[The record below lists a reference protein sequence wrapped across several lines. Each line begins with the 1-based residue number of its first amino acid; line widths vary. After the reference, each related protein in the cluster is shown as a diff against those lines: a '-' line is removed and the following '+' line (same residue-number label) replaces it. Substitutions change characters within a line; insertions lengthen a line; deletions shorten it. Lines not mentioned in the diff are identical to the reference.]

1 MNKTVTLIVVVLL
14 AGLSWIFLQNFTIV
28 GLDQVRIVPRM
39 LPRSESAEQPGQS
52 FGHRL
57 WTLAR
62 RSLESGAS
70 SHPTPDQQV
79 LRVATFNLRSRHA
92 ARAKQPHEMDIL
104 VRIARRFDVLALQ
117 GLPADREDLLPQW
130 VEAINRTGV
139 DYDFALGPRVGP
151 ADQAE
156 HFGFLFNRR
165 AVQLDR
171 AELYTVEDCDDLL
184 TWDPLVAW
192 FRAVGPSAEVAFT
205 FTCVSAS
212 VAASR
217 AEPERD
223 ILHELLRA
231 VQEDGR
237 GEDDVIL
244 AGDLRF
250 GPGSLGALDRVPH
263 ITYAV
268 HRGPTSTT
276 GEAAWDNLVF
286 QKAATVEFNGHCG
299 IVDFLRE
306 YNLTLQEA
314 VEVSDHLPVW
324 TEFSVFEGGS
334 IGRLARH
341 GT

>member
-14 AGLSWIFLQNFTIV
+14 AGLGWIFFQNFTV
-28 GLDQVRIVPRM
+28 LGLDQVRIVPRT
-39 LPRSESAEQPGQS
+39 LPRSESAEQPEQS
-52 FGHRL
+52 FGQRL

-62 RSLESGAS
+62 HSLDSAAS
-70 SHPTPDQQV
+70 SSSLPPAQQV
-79 LRVATFNLRSRHA
+79 LRVATFNLRSRHS
-92 ARAKQPHEMDIL
+92 ARAEQPHEMDIL
-104 VRIARRFDVLALQ
+104 VRIACRFGVLAIQ
-117 GLPADREDLLPQW
+117 GLPADREDLLPRW
-130 VEAINRTGV
+130 VEAINRTGA
-139 DYDFALGPRVGP
+139 DFDFAVGPRVGP
-151 ADQAE
+151 ADQPE
-156 HFGFLFNRR
+156 HFAFLFNRR
-165 AVQLDR
+165 VVQLDR

-192 FRAVGPSAEVAFT
+192 FRAVGPSAEEAFT
-205 FTCVSAS
+205 FTCISAG

-217 AEPERD
+217 AEAERD

-250 GPGSLGALDRVPH
+250 GPGALGALDRVPH

-268 HRGPTSTT
+268 HQGPTSTT
-276 GEAAWDNLVF
+276 GEAAWDNLAF

-299 IVDFLRE
+299 VVDFLRE

-314 VEVSDHLPVW
+314 VEVSEHLPVW
-324 TEFSVFEGGS
+324 TEFSIFEGGP
-334 IGRLARH
+334 IGRLASR
-341 GT
+341 